1 MIKLS
6 ILIPS
11 THTRRKSFLPSILE
25 QVYGQYES
33 LPKEQ
38 QEQVEILTLID
49 NKTRMLGDKRNNM
62 VNMAQGEYIVHVDD
76 DDRISTD
83 YISSLLE
90 AIESGKDVIVFQASV
105 SLNGEEPKLCY
116 YSHSYSK
123 DYNSTNKYFRI
134 PNHICCV
141 KRELALQ
148 VPFKNIQYGED
159 SAYSKELLHLL
170 KSEHVIDKVLY
181 YYDYNQDTTETQQH
195 LKPVYDLDLVI
206 LSNAKTPQLKAM
218 TEKAILTAVSGA
230 RGYKL
235 NIIVIE
241 QQEVMYR
248 HARTVHLT
256 KPFNYN
262 EFSNIGSRMGNA
274 ERIMIANNDLTF
286 SLNWLHH
293 LIKANHPLVS
303 PKCPID
309 PRQRDVRQNEEGEQC
324 GRHLSGWCF
333 MITRDLWERIG
344 GFDEDFSFYCA
355 DNSLI
360 EQCIKVGLKPML
372 VPLSQVRHLGSS
384 TLKTAYNYNELTFAN
399 VHKFNVKYNKNL
411 FEGNKQFEKWKKSQS
426 V

>member
-11 THTRRKSFLPSILE
+11 THTRRKSFLPSILD

-76 DDRISTD
+76 DDRISEY
-83 YISSLLE
+83 YISELLH
-90 AIESGKDVIVFQASV
+90 ASNHPNNHDVIVFKAEV
-105 SLNGEEPKLCY
+105 SLNGEQPKLCY
-116 YSHSYSK
+116 YSHSYRK
-123 DYNSTNKYFRI
+123 DYNTSDNYFRI

-159 SAYSKELLHLL
+159 SAYSKELLPLI
-170 KSEHVIDKVLY
+170 KSEYVIDKVLY
-181 YYDYNQDTTETQQH
+181 YYDYNQETTETQQH

-206 LSNAKTPQLKAM
+206 LSNAKTPILKAM
-218 TEKAILTAVSGA
+218 TEKTILTAISGS

-241 QQEVMYR
+241 QQEVTYR
-248 HARTVHLT
+248 HARTVHIT

-262 EFSNIGSRMGNA
+262 EFANIGAHMGNS
-274 ERIMIANNDLTF
+274 ERIMIANNDLVF
-286 SLNWLHH
+286 YPNWL
-293 LIKANHPLVS
+293 LSYLLL
-303 PKCPID
+303 KC
-309 PRQRDVRQNEEGEQC
+309 
-324 GRHLSGWCF
+324 
-333 MITRDLWERIG
+333 
-344 GFDEDFSFYCA
+344 
-355 DNSLI
+355 
-360 EQCIKVGLKPML
+360 
-372 VPLSQVRHLGSS
+372 
-384 TLKTAYNYNELTFAN
+384 
-399 VHKFNVKYNKNL
+399 
-411 FEGNKQFEKWKKSQS
+411 
-426 V
+426 